1 MNRRQLVLL
10 ITVLLETTGSL
21 LNRSI
26 AAETPASPLQ
36 NALVAMKS
44 KEWATAKLIL
54 TSIPTASRTSIDF
67 YCLAVCYSFL
77 FDVMEVFSNSV
88 EALTRIP
95 KLEEPYL
102 SAAKELARRSGL
114 AIANPKTRARFTLE
128 NDSEPGRD
136 LAAQVGDDE
145 AASLRKRE
153 FDALKA
159 RIRNQ
164 VDIDAELKYDSNF
177 NACSIGPESCKRE
190 FQNQMLATTDQQTP
204 IAPFEPPIPAGA
216 SK

>member
-1 MNRRQLVLL
+1 MNRRQLVLSM
-10 ITVLLETTGSL
+10 TVLLEMTGSSP
-21 LNRSI
+21 NRSI
-26 AAETPASPLQ
+26 AAETQESPLQ

-77 FDVMEVFSNSV
+77 SEVAEVFLNSV
-88 EALTRIP
+88 EALTGIP
-95 KLEEPYL
+95 RLEEPYL

-114 AIANPKTRARFTLE
+114 AIASAKTRARFTLE
-128 NDSEPGRD
+128 NDSGPGRD
-136 LAAQVGDDE
+136 LAAQVADDE
-145 AASLRKRE
+145 LASLRKRDFE
-153 FDALKA
+153 SLKA
-159 RIRNQ
+159 RIKHQ
-164 VDIDAELKYDSNF
+164 VDIDAEVKYDSNF

-190 FQNQMLATTDQQTP
+190 FQSQMMTTTDQQTP
-204 IAPFEPPIPAGA
+204 IAPFEPPIPAVA